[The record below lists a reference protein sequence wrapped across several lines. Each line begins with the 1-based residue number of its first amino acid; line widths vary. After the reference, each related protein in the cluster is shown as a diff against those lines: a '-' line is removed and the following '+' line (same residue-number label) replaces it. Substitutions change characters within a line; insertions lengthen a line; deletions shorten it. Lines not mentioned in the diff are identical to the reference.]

1 LRLDDAAGLARKF
14 RSELQAHADLI
25 DLGISS
31 IWIRPRYPLFCESL
45 GVPWPPPYKDF
56 AKELATLMPRRR
68 RETWSDGERVDTRTI
83 YRIPDPAAAVV
94 ALADQRHRRAPKAA
108 TRAA

>member
-31 IWIRPRYPLFCESL
+31 SWIRSRYPLFCGSV
-45 GVPWPPPYKDF
+45 GVTWPPPYKDF
-56 AKELATLMPRRR
+56 GKELANLMPRKRC
-68 RETWSDGERVDTRTI
+68 ETWSDGERIHTRTI
-83 YRIPDPAAAVV
+83 YRIPDPAAAAVV
-94 ALADQRHRRAPKAA
+94 TLADQQAQACPVLAG
-108 TRAA
+108 